1 MTSSNPI
8 IIVRQGEELGR
19 GRGRFDRIVP
29 ELQDV
34 FCIQRYPCA
43 ASNTK
48 LRG

>member
-8 IIVRQGEELGR
+8 IIVRQGEEL